1 MSTRHELILIE
12 NLPLSFLDVETTGLT
27 PRFGDRVCEVAV
39 LRCND
44 GKTRAF
50 ESLVNPQRPIS
61 PGASSVNR
69 ITDRMVEGAPFF
81 DDIVPQVLELLEG
94 AVIVC
99 HNAPFDLGFL
109 SKELELLHIKMVDN
123 PVIDTLR
130 LARKCYNF
138 PSNSLGNVAKYLSIS
153 IDIEHRAMADVHITR
168 AVLSHFLD
176 DFAEQGITRLG
187 QVLALQG
194 VRRQPPR
201 QRGPVALPPI
211 LEEAIQL
218 KKDVWLRYVS
228 RGGEVT
234 ERMVEPKEIVA
245 YQDYLYLVAYC
256 HLRQDERMFRLDRI
270 VELTQ
275 TIT

>member
-1 MSTRHELILIE
+1 MIELNDELVE
-12 NLPLSFLDVETTGLT
+12 KVPLSFFDVETTGLT
-27 PRFGDRVCEVAV
+27 PRYGDRICEVAV
-39 LRCND
+39 LRSY
-44 GKTRAF
+44 GGEIKSF
-50 ESLVNPQRPIS
+50 ESLVNPQCPIS

-69 ITDRMVEGAPFF
+69 ITDRMVRDAPLFEAV
-81 DDIVPQVLELLEG
+81 VPQVLELLEG

-109 SKELELLHIKMVDN
+109 SKELELLHIKMVDS

-130 LARKCYNF
+130 LARKCYDF
-138 PSNSLGNVAKYLSIS
+138 PSNSLGNVARYLSIS
-153 IDIEHRAMADVHITR
+153 MDIEHRAMADVHITR

-176 DFAEQGITRLG
+176 DFAGQGITRLG

-194 VRRQPPR
+194 ARRQPPR

-245 YQDYLYLVAYC
+245 YNDYLYLVAYC
-256 HLRQDERMFRLDRI
+256 HLRQDERKFRLDRI